1 MTTDTDQFPIAI
13 VGAGFAGL
21 GMAVELQ
28 NAGIDSFTI
37 YEAASEV
44 GGTWRENTYPGCAC
58 DIPSHLYSFS
68 FELNPHWSRAYSPQ
82 PEIQRYLVDCAQQYD
97 LYSKIQFETRIE
109 RAEFDE
115 ERGLWTLVDGVGDQF
130 TARAL
135 VLGVGGLRE
144 PNIPNIQGLN
154 DFEGPHFHSARWD
167 HDVDLQGKRV
177 GVVGTGASGVQ
188 IVPAIADEVDELTV
202 FQRTPPWVLPRND
215 RQYTFLEKALFSA
228 VPGLQRAY
236 RAMLYWFHEARGAGF
251 VSAPRLMELFQT
263 FGRRF
268 IEHSFDDPQLRQK
281 VTPDYTMGCKRVLF
295 SDDYYRT
302 LARDDVHLVDRAVDR
317 FRADSVVD
325 AGGDEH
331 QLDAVVFATGFQIH
345 DFLSHIDISGRD
357 GRNLNEE
364 WSDGSEAYFGVA
376 VHGFPNLFML
386 IGPNSGLGHN
396 SIVFMIEAQ
405 THLIRQ
411 ALQTIADEGATS
423 MEVRPAAQ
431 RNFNRSVQQRMGD
444 TVWKSGCDSWY
455 LDDDGTNRTLWPGY
469 TAEYWLRTRNLNRD
483 DFRLTWR

>member
-1 MTTDTDQFPIAI
+1 MTTDTDQLPIAI

-28 NAGIDSFTI
+28 QAGIDSFTI

-82 PEIQRYLVDCAQQYD
+82 PEIQRYLVDCARDYD
-97 LYSKIQFETRIE
+97 LYSKIQFDTRIE

-115 ERGLWTLVDGVGDQF
+115 EQGIWTLVDGAGNELQ
-130 TARAL
+130 ARAL

-144 PNIPNIQGLN
+144 PNILNIQGLE
-154 DFEGPHFHSARWD
+154 DFQGAHFHSARWD
-167 HDVDLQGKRV
+167 HDVDLRGKRV

-188 IVPAIADEVDELTV
+188 IVPAIADEVEELTV

-215 RQYTFLEKALFSA
+215 RHYSFVEKALFSA

-236 RAMLYWFHEARGAGF
+236 RALLYWFHEARGTGF
-251 VSAPRLMELFQT
+251 VSAPQLMELFQT
-263 FGRRF
+263 FGRGF
-268 IEHSFDDPQLRQK
+268 IEDSFDDPKLQKK

-302 LARDDVHLVDRAVDR
+302 LARDDVHLVDRAVER
-317 FRADSVVD
+317 FRADGVVD
-325 AGGDEH
+325 AAGDDH
-331 QLDAVVFATGFQIH
+331 RLDAVVFATGFQIH

-469 TAEYWLRTRNLNRD
+469 TAEYWLRTRNLERD